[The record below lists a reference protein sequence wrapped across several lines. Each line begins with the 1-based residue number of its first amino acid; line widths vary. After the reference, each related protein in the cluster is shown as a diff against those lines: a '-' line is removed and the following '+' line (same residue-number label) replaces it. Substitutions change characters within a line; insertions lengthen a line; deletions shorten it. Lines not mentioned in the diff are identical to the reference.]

1 MKRYRDLAILLLAA
15 FVILSS
21 VLFRTALSTADDMRE
36 AQAMQARIDN
46 FNREAAIVNQEPYRP
61 VQKEQAG
68 YVLQDIMALVQSH
81 ELQILNLKMV
91 STDETGIVYQL
102 DLSGSWVDTAGFLEN
117 FQANDALLG
126 FRYLSFDLVD
136 GGVQMVIQYKI
147 YTK

>member
-21 VLFRTALSTADDMRE
+21 VLFRIALSTADDMRE

-61 VQKEQAG
+61 VQQAG

-81 ELQILNLKMV
+81 GLQILNLKMV

>member
-1 MKRYRDLAILLLAA
+1 
-15 FVILSS
+15 
-21 VLFRTALSTADDMRE
+21 MRE

-91 STDETGIVYQL
+91 STDETGIIYQL
-102 DLSGSWVDTAGFLEN
+102 DLSGSWVETAGFLEN

-136 GGVQMVIQYKI
+136 GGVQTVIQYKI